1 MNTQYKAIL
10 AGILGLSI
18 LLSGCSKTNAALDQ
32 PTGTNQQNQSQK
44 SSNESETRGQN
55 GRPEQQRPDIFG
67 RVKSI
72 VGNEVV
78 LEVAEM
84 PERANGENQNAPGA
98 QGQTRDNT
106 GARAT
111 GGGPVGGGSMG
122 GGPMGGGTQRG
133 NSSSL
138 NFTGETKTILIPVGI
153 PITSMGQSGSKEL
166 DIADIYK
173 GMIMQIWF
181 DQEDKEMI
189 AQVRVMQGR

>member
-1 MNTQYKAIL
+1 MNNQYKIIL
-10 AGILGLSI
+10 AGILGVSI
-18 LLSGCSKTNAALDQ
+18 LLSGCSKTNAVLEQ
-32 PTGTNQQNQSQK
+32 SVGTNQE
-44 SSNESETRGQN
+44 SSDESETRGQN
-55 GRPEQQRPDIFG
+55 GRSEQQRPDLFG

-78 LEVAEM
+78 LEIAEV
-84 PERANGENQNAPGA
+84 PERASGENQSATRA

-111 GGGPVGGGSMG
+111 GEGPMG
-122 GGPMGGGTQRG
+122 GGPMGGGSMGGGTQRG
-133 NSSSL
+133 SSSSL